1 MLQDLKMFFNIIYLN
16 FLLISILSEKDLEP
30 DCQLQNHSESALS
43 ATHKVVVEY
52 CLCSAV

>member
-1 MLQDLKMFFNIIYLN
+1 MLQDLKMFFNIIYFN
-16 FLLISILSEKDLEP
+16 FLLIFRSFSDSIEP

-43 ATHKVVVEY
+43 ATYKVVVGY